1 VRTEWIK
8 DGRTGEEHGLKA
20 RVIRVISLCFTP
32 RTGVQVSHT
41 ELSTSSHDTTPTAKA
56 QCVGEL
62 PPNSRLCQP
71 YFAMWVSQSRGLL
84 TLSRPCLAVCLIL
97 FETCTDLYWLVLTRT
112 DLYWPVL
119 TRTDLYWLILT
130 CTDLY
135 WLVLTRTDLY
145 WLVLTCTDLY
155 WLVLTCTDLYW
166 LSLTRTDSYWLVLT
180 CTDSYWRAVLVY
192 LLLPVD
198 TQQQT

>member
-1 VRTEWIK
+1 MRTEWIK

-119 TRTDLYWLILT
+119 TRTDLYWL
-130 CTDLY
+130 
-135 WLVLTRTDLY
+135 VLTRTD
-145 WLVLTCTDLY
+145 VLFWSISCYLWTRSNKHSSVLGSARTWDCTD
-155 WLVLTCTDLYW
+155 V
-166 LSLTRTDSYWLVLT
+166 
-180 CTDSYWRAVLVY
+180 YWRAVSVY